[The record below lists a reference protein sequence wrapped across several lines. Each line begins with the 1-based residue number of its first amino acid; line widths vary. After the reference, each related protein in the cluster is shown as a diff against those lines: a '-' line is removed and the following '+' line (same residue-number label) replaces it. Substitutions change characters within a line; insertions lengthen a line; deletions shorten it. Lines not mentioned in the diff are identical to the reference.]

1 MTIERQPL
9 LGDDSLQFF
18 FLIGCI
24 VPFRS
29 DCRRCIRI
37 ELSIEYIYVGSRSI
51 VTFQKWLA
59 LYPEG
64 CEAWAEQR
72 RTGYPRLIKVAVNN
86 SGNTI
91 STDDMIRRV
100 FFNQDYKTDNKALYD
115 ALVSKLGG
123 ADNGGTRLWWDTGRN
138 NF

>member
-1 MTIERQPL
+1 MGQYSRQ
-9 LGDDSLQFF
+9 GRKTGENHHS
-18 FLIGCI
+18 
-24 VPFRS
+24 
-29 DCRRCIRI
+29 
-37 ELSIEYIYVGSRSI
+37 EMAY
-51 VTFQKWLA
+51 

>member
-1 MTIERQPL
+1 MADAPTSITPKWDESAPLELKLER
-9 LGDDSLQFF
+9 
-18 FLIGCI
+18 II
-24 VPFRS
+24 
-29 DCRRCIRI
+29 
-37 ELSIEYIYVGSRSI
+37 
-51 VTFQKWLA
+51 TQKWLA
-59 LYPEG
+59 IYPEG

-115 ALVSKLGG
+115 ALSQQAGRCRQR
-123 ADNGGTRLWWDTGRN
+123 GTRLWWDAGGN